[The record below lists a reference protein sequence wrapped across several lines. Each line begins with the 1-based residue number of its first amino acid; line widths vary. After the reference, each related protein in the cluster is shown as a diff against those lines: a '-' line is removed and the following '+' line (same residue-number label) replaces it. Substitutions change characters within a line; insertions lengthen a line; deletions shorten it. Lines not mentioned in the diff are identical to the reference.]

1 MVLHSDDQIEI
12 RVYGGFD
19 FDHYIENYINEAL
32 SSGFEVHDFITD
44 YGEAGKLIEGRD
56 QKAFS
61 FY

>member
-1 MVLHSDDQIEI
+1 MCRGKLTLNNIAG
-12 RVYGGFD
+12 RFGTFLLLT
-19 FDHYIENYINEAL
+19 L
-32 SSGFEVHDFITD
+32 SSEFEVHDFITD